1 MDIPDDLLCLFSGRI
16 ERRDGR
22 YVVEVPANELQS
34 GTLEEGDSYRVGV
47 FPGADGEPSPQ
58 PSPTPGGRRSEPAP
72 EPPVEEGEVRT
83 VEIEGIGDQGDGIAK
98 IERGFVLIVPDTQ
111 VGDEV
116 TVEVREVR
124 QNVAFAE
131 VIE

>member
-1 MDIPDDLLCLFSGRI
+1 MEIPDDLLCLFSGRI

-22 YVVEVPANELQS
+22 YYIEVPANELQS
-34 GTLEEGDSYRVGV
+34 GTLEEGDSYRVGLL
-47 FPGADGEPSPQ
+47 PGTDTESTPQRSTGPS
-58 PSPTPGGRRSEPAP
+58 TRRSEPAP